1 MLASPAILPDLIICL
16 LFLVVIL
23 PGVVAAF
30 FPFITSC
37 DSSSSIE
44 VWFEGLSSLNCFN
57 DSKLGG
63 VEEDRLGVE
72 VVETSKVTE
81 IGAVYGLGVIRWG
94 EGEEGQWMGRLE
106 NTGILSEG
114 LSFTD
119 PYSMDCVILQRAIL
133 TFTNST

>member
-30 FPFITSC
+30 FPFITSR

-94 EGEEGQWMGRLE
+94 EGEEGQWLGRLE
-106 NTGILSEG
+106 NTDILSEG

-119 PYSMDCVILQRAIL
+119 PY
-133 TFTNST
+133 